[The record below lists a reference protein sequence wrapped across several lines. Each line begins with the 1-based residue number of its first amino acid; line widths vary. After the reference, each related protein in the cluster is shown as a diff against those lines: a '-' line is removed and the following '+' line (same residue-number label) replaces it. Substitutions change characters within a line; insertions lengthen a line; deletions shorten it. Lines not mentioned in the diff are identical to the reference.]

1 MSLNYPCPSITS
13 NQMTS
18 SITELPGI
26 YRDRVWEKYLIISA
40 AADASHEET
49 YKHKVG
55 SDAWLIGCGKTNG
68 LRQAA
73 IILLENA

>member
-1 MSLNYPCPSITS
+1 MSLNYPCIHITS

-18 SITELPGI
+18 SIYELPGI
-26 YRDRVWEKYLIISA
+26 YRDRVWEKYLIISD
-40 AADASHEET
+40 AADKAHEET

-55 SDAWLIGCGKTNG
+55 SDEWFIGCGKTNG

-73 IILLENA
+73 IMLLENS

>member
-18 SITELPGI
+18 STTELPGI
-26 YRDRVWEKYLIISA
+26 YRDRVWEKYLIISD
-40 AADASHEET
+40 AADKAHEET
-49 YKHKVG
+49 YKHKIG
-55 SDAWLIGCGKTNG
+55 SDEWLIGCGKTNG
-68 LRQAA
+68 LREAA